1 MTFNNILYLSLEIN
15 SESSSILLDSPQ
27 MNSLEFV
34 AQPLYIMTFDLL
46 VKYPD
51 SSLGQLHIDSNLE
64 GSRLYIT
71 GSGVVFQHVQ

>member
-1 MTFNNILYLSLEIN
+1 MTFNNIYYLP
-15 SESSSILLDSPQ
+15 SEMNGVSSFTLLDSPQ
-27 MNSLEFV
+27 TSSQEFV
-34 AQPLYIMTFDLL
+34 VKPLYTMTFDLL